1 MSELELLEQFSKV
14 KIAEKARTELNKANG
29 YVKQVLKTLRALRHK
44 PSIETLD
51 YYNVSNRTKKN
62 QVVPIGSNS
71 LNIHSDTLE
80 SYKNVK

>member
-14 KIAEKARTELNKANG
+14 KIAE
-29 YVKQVLKTLRALRHK
+29 
-44 PSIETLD
+44 TLD

-62 QVVPIGSNS
+62 QSVPNIPKPLIAS
-71 LNIHSDTLE
+71 LNTLE

>member
-14 KIAEKARTELNKANG
+14 KIA
-29 YVKQVLKTLRALRHK
+29 
-44 PSIETLD
+44 ETLD

-71 LNIHSDTLE
+71 LNIPSDNLE